1 MVPTLSPEEHPR
13 LLATMM
19 MRLHSRQPSVAAET
33 NSYGSIGI
41 YMDLIELPAASLL
54 MAGVVRSQM
63 PSLDQ
68 AMDVYIVCGAGT
80 LTIKGRISEHTCNEE
95 PVHCFMDLR
104 YSS

>member
-41 YMDLIELPAASLL
+41 YMDLIELPVASLL

-68 AMDVYIVCGAGT
+68 KILSLYFPVCQGSA
-80 LTIKGRISEHTCNEE
+80 
-95 PVHCFMDLR
+95 
-104 YSS
+104 SSPW